1 MYLVFPRQSYLLSSY
16 KYLIINEG
24 VREGDKVRICLD
36 ISPLATACLP
46 VLWLVADLRL
56 QWQKLYHITTIVSCL
71 NLHVYSRYLTWC
83 LSNIKHYQ
91 TQTGTTSMGLSFY
104 QVQGKDSLYFV
115 KWKGKTVLMF
125 LSSTAE
131 QHKMFIWAAVPLK
144 LVHMKI
150 LVHSP
155 VFIIVILARYMLS
168 LSQHGWLGS
177 TFVDR
182 ELHSWG
188 SKWHHLHF
196 SRLLI
201 SVISLRPG
209 CYKRPEPLSFPA
221 VL

>member
-1 MYLVFPRQSYLLSSY
+1 MSGHITISHCLPPCLVVGCRLETAMTKTLSYY
-16 KYLIINEG
+16 HH
-24 VREGDKVRICLD
+24 CLM
-36 ISPLATACLP
+36 SKLACLFTIFN
-46 VLWLVADLRL
+46 LVPFKH
-56 QWQKLYHITTIVSCL
+56 QT
-71 NLHVYSRYLTWC
+71 
-83 LSNIKHYQ
+83 LSDWE
-91 TQTGTTSMGLSFY
+91 TGTVSIGLSFY
-104 QVQGKDSLYFV
+104 QVQGKFRDSLYFV

-182 ELHSWG
+182 ELHTRSY
-188 SKWHHLHF
+188 KVHHLHF